1 MFAAAC
7 SGRAGDAPTAP
18 TGAVSAPAQLPAR
31 SGTALPFKGS
41 FSAIDKGVVTP
52 PNLEVEGTGGGEAT
66 HLGRYTATYSAVAP
80 LGGSTATGS
89 FDFSAANGDHLFAT
103 FAGTAVNI
111 EPGIVEFTEVL
122 TIVGGTGRF
131 VAATGTFTLRRTGRL
146 DVAAGTSS
154 SSGSFEGSISL
165 PK

>member
-1 MFAAAC
+1 
-7 SGRAGDAPTAP
+7 
-18 TGAVSAPAQLPAR
+18 
-31 SGTALPFKGS
+31 
-41 FSAIDKGVVTP
+41 
-52 PNLEVEGTGGGEAT
+52 
-66 HLGRYTATYSAVAP
+66 
-80 LGGSTATGS
+80 
-89 FDFSAANGDHLFAT
+89 
-103 FAGTAVNI
+103 VNI